1 MFGLE
6 SSFPQ
11 VSCTSICMWGEACVN
26 VEMNEWYHFLDFA
39 YIQFSWPCL
48 YAFLQ
53 WLKHKVV
60 PLCHAKKLFLPF
72 KRLST
77 WHRGGRLRL
86 LHLLRLPRHH
96 GTCGLGGLAPP
107 EALAVVA
114 LFDYLVSQTGVNAL
128 CLARD
133 GLHQCISNMVAF
145 RVGPSVQK
153 FSASCISSLRAT
165 IANFWQ
171 HCGFTP
177 TKPALPS

>member
-1 MFGLE
+1 MHVRRSMRECG
-6 SSFPQ
+6 
-11 VSCTSICMWGEACVN
+11 
-26 VEMNEWYHFLDFA
+26 NEWMVS
-39 YIQFSWPCL
+39 FSWLCL
-48 YAFLQ
+48 CIYISSMIEVQ
-53 WLKHKVV
+53 GHKVV

-86 LHLLRLPRHH
+86 LRLPGHH
-96 GTCGLGGLAPP
+96 GTCGADLRLQRPSPLLLCSTTSWASREWTPYALLGMVYTSVSPTWWP
-107 EALAVVA
+107 SE
-114 LFDYLVSQTGVNAL
+114 LVQ
-128 CLARD
+128 
-133 GLHQCISNMVAF
+133 
-145 RVGPSVQK
+145 